1 MAGSE
6 YDLTFGIKADAKQ
19 AKKEIKD
26 IVVQAQSIAKD
37 IQSAL
42 EATKGSRK
50 GTQLRQLRDEMNV
63 TSKEVKQ
70 ASNAFSLYQAVLG
83 QTAAAEKR
91 LSDVRNDKDRKNLKK
106 SLSRYTIKRD
116 SLDANDPGNAAKLEK
131 YNTKIAEIESKLKP
145 SNDEIEKLTSKITNL
160 KARAAGLRP
169 LAKAFVDEY
178 GKAGATAREILDIVN
193 KTATST
199 GDLSGK
205 ANQINDGFDKA
216 KTSAN
221 GAKDAL
227 DGLTSKENKA
237 NEAKAKTATA
247 TAKEDTSIKGLLAT
261 LSKYQAQLVRTQR
274 AGQDTA
280 DIEEKIATTTEK
292 LNNKFKFSSAS
303 ENIADVTRRLL
314 EMQQAKRELESAGI
328 PKQFAGQYTQIV
340 AEIERLKQSISDY
353 KKSLHDT
360 QVAHETTAKS
370 SKKLFSGLKKLPSI
384 VGVLKGGFNSLSK
397 TLHRVRGSFDSM
409 ARNMR
414 SNFKHMLSNI
424 TKYVLG
430 FRSLFFLVRR
440 LRKYIGEGIQN
451 LVQFNGG
458 DNEVN
463 RVITEL
469 LTSLLY
475 LKNAWAAA
483 FSPVI
488 IISEKWL
495 PNLIDRI
502 ADVGNAVARLI
513 GGLTGQT
520 VVFNAVKVRAQD
532 YADTLDNTG
541 GSASGAADKVKK
553 LTDRLAAFDDLNV
566 LGVDKDPDET
576 GRGGGGGAADV
587 YTPDPN
593 EMFTIVNAE
602 TNAFMEMLKKA
613 WETADFSEVGAT
625 IKDKLLEILP
635 DEDDWD
641 LIQAQAGRLG
651 KGIGSFISGL
661 FGDPELFREGGA
673 TIAEA
678 FNSVTLA
685 VSAFLNEIDGVDFG
699 GNLAEGFNTFLNTT
713 DWETAGD
720 NINRII
726 TGISGNVKSFLDNID
741 TQAVVTKISEFMK
754 GLDIKE
760 ILMSVKELAISATEV
775 AITVVGGLVWE
786 AGQAFGDSLIA
797 WVNEDMPAAY
807 KDKDGVVVPLTI
819 DMTPTTDY
827 ATNPF
832 GALIERW
839 VTGIGANW
847 TNGVVNIMVGFGLAE
862 DKESAFA
869 SITDAWDN
877 FKKGFKKGWDDFW
890 HGFFHPFDSIAN
902 NEDAVSESL
911 FNDTLFEDEFEDIG
925 VYLSE
930 GLFKGIKDHVD
941 AMTKSGNWL
950 GENVFLP
957 IWQGIKDLF
966 GIESPSTEM
975 ATLGGYI
982 GEGLFNGILDWIPDI
997 EQIFTDFKDWL
1008 SGKWDEVKGNTY
1020 EKWVGIKTNVLT
1032 KAGEIK
1038 DKATEKF
1045 EEIKTNLTNK
1055 WQEIKGAIYEKLVG
1069 IKLNM
1074 KEVFEQMGDVIKAPI
1089 NTIIDI
1095 IEGMVNKCIDGINS
1109 LTSGLG
1115 TITDLGSEI
1124 ANKIGMPSI
1133 PHIGQLSHITI
1144 PHLAQGAVIPPNKEF
1159 MAVLGDQSS
1168 GTNIEAPLD
1177 TIKQAV
1183 AEVLANNGNAEMIQL
1198 LQQLITVV
1206 ENKNLV
1212 IGDKDIGKAN
1222 ARYVQSQ
1229 NLRRGVSF

>member
-1 MAGSE
+1 MPNHRIGLE
-6 YDLTFGIKADAKQ
+6 ITADASK

-26 IVVQAQSIAKD
+26 MVVEAQRIAKN

-42 EATKGSRK
+42 DVSKGSKK
-50 GTQLRQLRDEMNV
+50 GSELRTLRDNMKV
-63 TSKEVKQ
+63 TASEVKA
-70 ASNAFSLYQAVLG
+70 ASNAFSTYQATLG
-83 QTAAAEKR
+83 KVAKAETDLKN
-91 LSDVRNDKDRKNLKK
+91 VRNDADRKKLKNSLYKDRTALRSLEGKTDAK
-106 SLSRYTIKRD
+106 SLAKTDELTKR
-116 SLDANDPGNAAKLEK
+116 
-131 YNTKIAEIESKLKP
+131 IADTEAKLKP
-145 SNDEIEKLTSKITNL
+145 GDEQIKALTNKIANL
-160 KARAAGLRP
+160 KGQLKSLQPIANDFVKKYAPAGQV
-169 LAKAFVDEY
+169 AEQ
-178 GKAGATAREILDIVN
+178 ILQKVN
-193 KTATST
+193 KTSTATDQLNGKVNQTNEGFAKTKGAVDAASAAVDGLVT
-199 GDLSGK
+199 KEGK
-205 ANQINDGFDKA
+205 ANTASA
-216 KTSAN
+216 KQA
-221 GAKDAL
+221 
-227 DGLTSKENKA
+227 
-237 NEAKAKTATA
+237 EATQ
-247 TAKEDTSIKGLLAT
+247 KEDTSLKGLLGT
-261 LSKYQAQLVRTQR
+261 LAKYKAQLD
-274 AGQDTA
+274 AANKSGQDTA
-280 DIEEKIATTTEK
+280 NIEKKIADTTEQINRK
-292 LNNKFKFSSAS
+292 LTFGQAEESIAS
-303 ENIADVTRRLL
+303 VTRRML
-314 EMQQAKRELESAGI
+314 ELQQAKRALEGAGI
-328 PKQFAGQYTQIV
+328 PKEFEGKYTQIV
-340 AEIERLKQSISDY
+340 IEIEQAKQAITDY
-353 KKSLHDT
+353 KRSLHT
-360 QVAHETTAKS
+360 TAQAHETAAKS
-370 SKKLFSGLKKLPSI
+370 SKSFISWLKKLPSI
-384 VGVLKGGFNSLSK
+384 TSIIKSGFNALSK
-397 TLHRVRGSFDSM
+397 SVHKVRSSFDGM
-409 ARNMR
+409 ARSMR
-414 SNFKHMLSNI
+414 SNFKHMLSNL
-424 TKYVLG
+424 TKYILG

-440 LRKYIGEGIQN
+440 LRKYLGEGIKN

-488 IISEKWL
+488 IISERWL
-495 PNLIDRI
+495 PALIDRI

-513 GGLTGQT
+513 GGLTGQE
-520 VVFNAVKVRAQD
+520 VVFNAVRVRAKD
-532 YADTLDNTG
+532 YADSLDNAG

-566 LGVDKDPDET
+566 LGKDDDPDKS
-576 GRGGGGGAADV
+576 GSGGGGGLADA
-587 YTPDPN
+587 YEPDPN
-593 EMFTIVNAE
+593 EMFTIVGAE
-602 TNAFMEMLKKA
+602 TNALIEMLKKA

-625 IKDKLLEILP
+625 IKDKIISILP
-635 DEDDWD
+635 TGDDWD
-641 LIQAQAGRLG
+641 QIQAQAGRLG
-651 KGIGSFISGL
+651 KGIGSFLSGL
-661 FGDPELFREGGA
+661 FGDPALFEAGGA

-678 FNSVTLA
+678 LNTVTLA
-685 VSAFLNEIDGVDFG
+685 VAAFLSEIEGVDFG
-699 GNLAEGFNTFLNTT
+699 GNLAEGFNTFLDVT
-713 DWETAGD
+713 DWQTAGD
-720 NINRII
+720 NINGII
-726 TGISGNVKSFLDNID
+726 TTITGNITSFLNTLDS
-741 TQAVVTKISEFMK
+741 TKVVTAISDFMT
-754 GLDIKE
+754 GLNIKE
-760 ILMSVKELAISATEV
+760 ILLNVKELTVAATDV
-775 AITVVGGLVWE
+775 VITIIGGLVWE

-807 KDKDGVVVPLTI
+807 KGKDGVVVPLNI

-839 VTGIGANW
+839 VTGIGAKW
-847 TNGVVNIMVGFGLAE
+847 TNGVVNILVGFGISD
-862 DKESAFA
+862 DKETAFA
-869 SITDAWDN
+869 DITDAWDN

-902 NEDAVSESL
+902 NEDKMSESL
-911 FNDTLFEDEFEDIG
+911 FGDTLFEDEFEDIG

-930 GLFKGIKDHVD
+930 GLFKGFKDHID
-941 AMTKSGNWL
+941 ANVKTGNWL
-950 GENVFLP
+950 GENVYLP

-982 GEGLFNGILDWIPDI
+982 GEGLFNGILEWIPDI
-997 EQIFTDFKDWL
+997 EQIFIDFKDWL

-1020 EKWVGIKTNVLT
+1020 EKWVGIKNNVLT

-1038 DKATEKF
+1038 DSAEEKF
-1045 EEIKTNLTNK
+1045 DTLKTNLTNK

-1074 KEVFEQMGDVIKAPI
+1074 KEVFEQMGDAIKAPI

-1144 PHLAQGAVIPPNKEF
+1144 PHLAQGAVIPPNREF

-1183 AEVLANNGNAEMIQL
+1183 AEVIANNGNEEVINL

-1206 ENKNLV
+1206 ESKNLT
-1212 IGDKDIGKAN
+1212 IGDKEIGKAN
-1222 ARYVQSQ
+1222 ARYVNQQ
-1229 NLRRGVSF
+1229 RLIRGTSI

>member
-106 SLSRYTIKRD
+106 SLSRYTVKRD
-116 SLDANDPGNAAKLEK
+116 NLDATNPDNAAKLEK

-145 SNDEIEKLTSKITNL
+145 SNDEIEKLTSKITKL
-160 KARAAGLRP
+160 KARTAGLKP

-227 DGLTSKENKA
+227 DGLTSKENKV

-247 TAKEDTSIKGLLAT
+247 TVKEDTSIKGLLDT
-261 LSKYQAQLVRTQR
+261 LSKYQAQLARTQR

-280 DIEEKIATTTEK
+280 DIEEKIAATTEK
-292 LNNKFKFSSAS
+292 LNDKFKFSSAS

-340 AEIERLKQSISDY
+340 TEIEHLKQSISDY

-384 VGVLKGGFNSLSK
+384 VGVLKSGFNSLSK

-469 LTSLLY
+469 LSSLLY

-495 PNLIDRI
+495 PALIDRI

-566 LGVDKDPDET
+566 LGKDNDPDDT
-576 GRGGGGGAADV
+576 RSGGGGGAGDI

-593 EMFTIVNAE
+593 EMFTIVDAE

-641 LIQAQAGRLG
+641 LIQEQAGRLG

-661 FGDPELFREGGA
+661 FGDPELFKAGGA

-678 FNSVTLA
+678 FNTVTLA
-685 VSAFLNEIDGVDFG
+685 VSSFLDEIDDVDFG

-760 ILMSVKELAISATEV
+760 ILMTVKELAITATDV
-775 AITVVGGLVWE
+775 AITIVGGLVWE
-786 AGQAFGDSLIA
+786 AGQAFGDSLIK
-797 WVNEDMPAAY
+797 WVKEDMPSAY
-807 KDKDGVVVPLTI
+807 TDENGIKVPMSI
-819 DMTPTTDY
+819 DMTPTFDYDEHPLAALLERIQTGLGKAILNKVLNVEDLSPDELADLTDSWNNIINKLFK
-827 ATNPF
+827 A
-832 GALIERW
+832 
-839 VTGIGANW
+839 
-847 TNGVVNIMVGFGLAE
+847 VVNTFTLGTGTGGI
-862 DKESAFA
+862 
-869 SITDAWDN
+869 ITSLLNPPKDEEGNTDWEQIGYDIADGIWIGMGKSLKKIGDN
-877 FKKGFKKGWDDFW
+877 QWIRENIYDPFW
-890 HGFFHPFDSIAN
+890 
-902 NEDAVSESL
+902 EAVSNI
-911 FNDTLFEDEFEDIG
+911 FDM
-925 VYLSE
+925 
-930 GLFKGIKDHVD
+930 H
-941 AMTKSGNWL
+941 
-950 GENVFLP
+950 
-957 IWQGIKDLF
+957 
-966 GIESPSTEM
+966 SPSKVTEEW
-975 ATLGGYI
+975 GGWI
-982 GEGLFNGILDWIPDI
+982 GEGLLNGVANLIPDV
-997 EQIFTDFKDWL
+997 EQIFIDLKDWL
-1008 SGKWDEVKGNTY
+1008 SGKWDEIKGNTY
-1020 EKWVGIKTNVLT
+1020 EKWVGIKTNILT
-1032 KAGEIK
+1032 KADEIK
-1038 DKATEKF
+1038 DSAEEKF
-1045 EEIKTNLTNK
+1045 DTLKTNLTNK

-1074 KEVFEQMGDVIKAPI
+1074 KEVFEQMGDAIKAPI

-1144 PHLAQGAVIPPNKEF
+1144 PHLAQGAVIPPNREF
-1159 MAVLGDQSS
+1159 MAVLGDQSH

-1212 IGDKDIGKAN
+1212 IGDKDIGRAN
-1222 ARYVQSQ
+1222 ARYVKQQ
-1229 NLRRGVSF
+1229 NIVRGSTF